1 MGGAVAERDAYR
13 QVIAEVGNWAH
24 RHGLPFIPIDNK
36 SKGGSL
42 QEMADE
48 FLMRPLVT
56 PSAYAAVVERIRR
69 ALALGVLLP
78 GERLPAERALA
89 EELGVSRVTVRE
101 ALRVLQGEGL
111 LVTKRGSGGTIV
123 SPTLTSWGANG
134 EYDKR
139 MTEVF
144 ELRLAVETMAARLAA
159 DRVTQQDTARLEECQ
174 RALEAAGDVHAF
186 RRADSEFHLAVA
198 RISGNGMLSNVV
210 EDVRAAVS
218 SRLDQ
223 YDFAVIYE
231 SSIRGTPASS
241 TRSPSAIRR
250 RPRQRWRPTSRRLV
264 PR

>member
-1 MGGAVAERDAYR
+1 
-13 QVIAEVGNWAH
+13 
-24 RHGLPFIPIDNK
+24 
-36 SKGGSL
+36 
-42 QEMADE
+42 MADE

-231 SSIRGTPASS
+231 SSIRGHARVIDAITKRDPKAAAAAMEAHIEEARAEVMAVLSEVGLELPVGS
-241 TRSPSAIRR
+241 DSPSAG
-250 RPRQRWRPTSRRLV
+250 
-264 PR
+264 